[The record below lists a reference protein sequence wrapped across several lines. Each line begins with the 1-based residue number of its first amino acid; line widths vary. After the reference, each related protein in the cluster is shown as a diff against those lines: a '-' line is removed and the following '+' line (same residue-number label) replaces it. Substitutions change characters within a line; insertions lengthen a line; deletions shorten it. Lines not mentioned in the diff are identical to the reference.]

1 MHHRRSFRIKD
12 YNDPDSEEEIADGYG
27 IKVPLMMA
35 DAAESR
41 TPLADALRFSGRNKP
56 GPISDALDSMQ
67 RDSSDS
73 TDLIDRRGVTLEQ
86 ARQLRDEAFAALC
99 KRSQSAWKRRSTDA
113 EPDGDDPDEN
123 SNNNERDPADLEAAM
138 EARERARLER
148 DQRGD
153 NAWRRT
159 NPNAATATERQAERW
174 RGGR

>member
-1 MHHRRSFRIKD
+1 MHHRRSFRIRD
-12 YNDPDSEEEIADGYG
+12 YNDLDSEEEIADGYG

-41 TPLADALRFSGRNKP
+41 TPLADAYSGRNKP
-56 GPISDALDSMQ
+56 GPVSDALESMQ
-67 RDSSDS
+67 RDSRTTVSDAVS
-73 TDLIDRRGVTLEQ
+73 DDLLARRGVTLEE
-86 ARQLRDEAFAALC
+86 AIEMRDAAFAGLE
-99 KRSQSAWKRRSTDA
+99 KRSQNAWRRRSGDA
-113 EPDGDDPDEN
+113 EPDGDDD
-123 SNNNERDPADLEAAM
+123 NNNERDPNDLEAAM
-138 EARERARLER
+138 DARERARLER